1 MSRCYI
7 ALLIALLSFVTVL
20 AQDDAPPP
28 VITAD
33 NVRDLAPARTVRF
46 DELDLT
52 PDGDAAIPLSG
63 WFTLSP
69 DGKQLA
75 FVIDGGI
82 KLVDV
87 NEGTSPRSWSFPDT
101 TVIDAHWDSASER
114 LATVYEQ
121 AGDYM
126 LTVATQGDVHMTI
139 PALDLEG
146 VPVRVWPDAENENQ
160 IWLELTPAPEDPD
173 RSGFQVVRIDLDNPD
188 AEPFALPTGPE
199 HDFDSFVRIGRIP
212 APLAITATFAGTVRR
227 WNLETGEVTAEVEM
241 PVAPTFG
248 RVNETNGVHFAW
260 RDELST
266 ALHLLNFETGE
277 DREIAPLDGEY
288 IQALLLT
295 PDADVIL
302 AVHRGETPDVTA
314 WIVETGEEIA
324 LGEYDTTICSRVPDM
339 VQLARNGTRLVIG
352 CEDGYQVWEV
362 SE

>member
-1 MSRCYI
+1 LTLLLTFI
-7 ALLIALLSFVTVL
+7 AIPAA
-20 AQDDAPPP
+20 AQDDAPP
-28 VITAD
+28 VITAG

-46 DELDLT
+46 DELDAI
-52 PDGDAAIPLSG
+52 PDPDSVLPLSG

-69 DGKQLA
+69 DGEQLA

-87 NEGTSPRSWSFPDT
+87 DEGISPRSWSFPDT
-101 TVIDAHWDSASER
+101 TVIDAHWDDASER

-121 AGDYM
+121 AGNYM
-126 LTVATQGDVHMTI
+126 LTVATQGDVYMTI

-146 VPVRVWPDAENENQ
+146 VPVRVWPDAENETQ

-173 RSGFQVVRIDLDNPD
+173 RSGFQVVRIDLEDLQ

-260 RDELST
+260 RDEMST

-277 DREIAPLDGEY
+277 DREIAPLDGDY
-288 IQALLLT
+288 IQALLLS
-295 PDADVIL
+295 PDASVIL

-324 LGEYDTTICSRVPDM
+324 LGEYDTEICSRVPDM
-339 VQLARNGTRLVIG
+339 VQLARSGTRLVIG
-352 CEDGYQVWEV
+352 CEDGFQVWEV

>member
-1 MSRCYI
+1 MIRRI
-7 ALLIALLSFVTVL
+7 LLIVLLASTTFL
-20 AQDDAPPP
+20 AAAQDAPP

-46 DELDLT
+46 DELK
-52 PDGDAAIPLSG
+52 PFPEGGAGRPLSG

-69 DGKQLA
+69 NGEKLA
-75 FVIDGGI
+75 FVIDEGVRVVLANGG
-82 KLVDV
+82 VAM
-87 NEGTSPRSWSFPDT
+87 RAWSTPDAT
-101 TVIDAHWDSASER
+101 IIDARWDDTSER
-114 LATVYEQ
+114 LAFVYQIENGFVL
-121 AGDYM
+121 AI
-126 LTVATQGDVHMTI
+126 LTSLRTTLHEV
-139 PALDLEG
+139 DLEG
-146 VPVRVWPDAENENQ
+146 VPVRVWFDSESQNYV
-160 IWLELTPAPEDPD
+160 WLEMTPAPEDPD
-173 RSGFQVVRIDLDNPD
+173 RSGFQVVRVDLEDPD
-188 AEPFALPTGPE
+188 AELPMLPTGPE

-227 WNLETGEVTAEVEM
+227 WNLETGGVTAEIEM

-260 RDELST
+260 RDEMST

-288 IQALLLT
+288 IQALLIT

-324 LGEYDTTICSRVPDM
+324 LGEYDTEICSRVPDM

-352 CEDGYQVWEV
+352 CEDGFQVWEI
-362 SE
+362 SG

>member
-1 MSRCYI
+1 MMRRVLLTLLLTFIVVPI
-7 ALLIALLSFVTVL
+7 A
-20 AQDDAPPP
+20 AQDDAPP

-33 NVRDLAPARTVRF
+33 NVRNLAPTRTVRF
-46 DELDLT
+46 GKMD
-52 PDGDAAIPLSG
+52 PFPNGNAAIPLSG

-69 DGKQLA
+69 DGERLA

-82 KLVDV
+82 RVLTTSGAAPSGWVLDEATIIDV
-87 NEGTSPRSWSFPDT
+87 R
-101 TVIDAHWDSASER
+101 WDEASER
-114 LATVYEQ
+114 L
-121 AGDYM
+121 
-126 LTVATQGDVHMTI
+126 VAVHQQGTGYVLSVSSHRDGLDT
-139 PALDLEG
+139 LDLAVEG
-146 VPVRVWPDAENENQ
+146 VPVRVWFDAEAENYV
-160 IWLELTPAPEDPD
+160 WLELTPAPEDPD
-173 RSGFQVVRIDLDNPD
+173 RSGFQVVRIDLGNPD
-188 AEPFALPTGPE
+188 AEPFALLTGPE

-227 WNLETGEVTAEVEM
+227 WDLQTGEVTAEVEM

-260 RDELST
+260 RDEMST

-288 IQALLLT
+288 IQALMLS
-295 PDADVIL
+295 PDASVIL

-324 LGEYDTTICSRVPDM
+324 LGEYDTEICSRVPDM

-352 CEDGYQVWEV
+352 CEDGFQVWEV
-362 SE
+362 SG

>member
-1 MSRCYI
+1 MSRSFI
-7 ALLIALLSFVTVL
+7 ALLVALMSFVAVL
-20 AQDDAPPP
+20 AQDDAPP

-33 NVRDLAPARTVRF
+33 NVHDLAPARTVRF
-46 DELDLT
+46 DDISAF
-52 PDGDAAIPLSG
+52 PDSPMAIPLSG

-69 DGKQLA
+69 DGEQLA
-75 FVIDGGI
+75 FVVEGGI
-82 KLVDV
+82 KLVNVDD
-87 NEGTSPRSWSFPDT
+87 GTSPRSWSFPET
-101 TVIDAHWDSASER
+101 TVIDAHWDDASER

-121 AGDYM
+121 RGDYI
-126 LTVATQGDVHMTI
+126 LTIADRGDVYMTAPPI
-139 PALDLEG
+139 ELDG
-146 VPVRVWPDAENENQ
+146 VPVRVWPDAENEMQ

-173 RSGFQVVRIDLDNPD
+173 RSGFQVVRVDLDDLD
-188 AEPFALPTGPE
+188 AEPLTLPTGPE

-227 WNLETGEVTAEVEM
+227 WDLQTGAVTAEVEI

-248 RVNETNGVHFAW
+248 RVNETNGVDFAW
-260 RDELST
+260 RDEMST

-288 IQALLLT
+288 IQALIPS
-295 PDADVIL
+295 PDASVIL

-324 LGEYDTTICSRVPDM
+324 LGEYDATICSRVPDM

-352 CEDGYQVWEV
+352 CEDGFQVWEI